1 MRPIE
6 LERESP
12 CGEPPARKRGADLL
26 EERINT
32 QRQKSLAPVGL
43 VLVALVVAL
52 AAGCGSSKKAT
63 STTTTVAT
71 ASTGTG
77 STATA
82 VDTKIAAEVPA
93 AIKSK
98 GTLIVAANPHYAPN
112 EFIGTD
118 AKTIVGMDPD
128 LAKALAA
135 VMGLKAKVVSASFSS
150 IIPGVSS
157 GKFNLGMSSI
167 TDTRQREKSVDFVTY
182 FKAGTMFF
190 TNATGGVVIQKGLAD
205 LCGHSVA
212 VARGTTGQA
221 DATNQSAKCKSA
233 GKSPITIFVYPN
245 QTAVSLGVKKG
256 RGQVGIADYPVAAYL
271 VVKSNGQFKL
281 TGTPYNVAPY
291 GIAIPKG
298 NGIAKP
304 VLDALKVLMA
314 NGTYKAILTRWYVLA
329 DAITNPQINGA
340 IS

>member
-1 MRPIE
+1 MRRSSLKE
-6 LERESP
+6 KVLAASRRREN
-12 CGEPPARKRGADLL
+12 GGADLL
-26 EERINT
+26 EKRTNT
-32 QRQKSLAPVGL
+32 QRQKSLVPVGL
-43 VLVALVVAL
+43 VVLTLVVAL
-52 AAGCGSSKKAT
+52 AAGCGGSKKAGR
-63 STTTTVAT
+63 TTTTAATTVT
-71 ASTGTG
+71 AS
-77 STATA
+77 ATPA

-98 GTLIVAANPHYAPN
+98 GILIVASNPHYAPN

-128 LAKALAA
+128 LGKALAA
-135 VMGLKAKVVSASFSS
+135 VMGLKAKFVSASFNS
-150 IIPGVSS
+150 IIPSVSA

-182 FKAGTMFF
+182 FKSGTMFF
-190 TNATGGVVIQKGLAD
+190 TNTTGGLVIQKGLAD

-212 VARGTTGQA
+212 VASGTTGQA

-233 GKSPITIFVYPN
+233 GKSPIKIFVYPN
-245 QTAVSLGVKKG
+245 QSAVALGVKKG

-291 GIAIPKG
+291 GIAIQKG
-298 NGIAKP
+298 NGMAKP

-314 NGTYKAILTRWYVLA
+314 NGTYKTILTRWYVLA
-329 DAITNPQINGA
+329 DAITNPKINGA

>member
-1 MRPIE
+1 
-6 LERESP
+6 LE
-12 CGEPPARKRGADLL
+12 KRT
-26 EERINT
+26 NT
-32 QRQKSLAPVGL
+32 QRQKSLAPPVGL
-43 VLVALVVAL
+43 VVLALVVAL
-52 AAGCGSSKKAT
+52 AAGCGGSKKA
-63 STTTTVAT
+63 SGTTTTAATTGT
-71 ASTGTG
+71 ASTTP
-77 STATA
+77 A
-82 VDTKIAAEVPA
+82 VNTKIAAEVPA

-98 GTLIVAANPHYAPN
+98 GILIVASNPHYAPN
-112 EFIGTD
+112 EFIGAD

-128 LAKALAA
+128 LGKALAA
-135 VMGLKAKVVSASFSS
+135 VMGLKAKFVSASFNS
-150 IIPGVSS
+150 IIPSVSS

-182 FKAGTMFF
+182 FKSGTMFF
-190 TNATGGVVIQKGLAD
+190 TNATGGLVIQGLAD

-212 VARGTTGQA
+212 VASGTTGQA

-233 GKSPITIFVYPN
+233 GKSPIKIFVYPN
-245 QTAVSLGVKKG
+245 QSAVALGVKKG

-291 GIAIPKG
+291 GIAIQKG
-298 NGIAKP
+298 NGMAKP

-329 DAITNPQINGA
+329 DAITNPKINGA

>member
-1 MRPIE
+1 MQ
-6 LERESP
+6 
-12 CGEPPARKRGADLL
+12 RGK
-26 EERINT
+26 IS
-32 QRQKSLAPVGL
+32 SLAGL
-43 VLVALVVAL
+43 VVLAVAAL
-52 AAGCGSSKKAT
+52 ATGCGSSSKKSSSAT
-63 STTTTVAT
+63 TAATTTTTVT
-71 ASTGTG
+71 
-77 STATA
+77 TA

-98 GTLIVAANPHYAPN
+98 GTLIVATNPHSAPN

-135 VMGLKAKVVSASFSS
+135 VMGLKAKVVSVSFSTILPS
-150 IIPGVSS
+150 VSS

-182 FKAGTMFF
+182 FKAGSAFF
-190 TNATGGVVIQKGLAD
+190 TNTTGGLVIQGLAD

-212 VARGTTGQA
+212 VASGTTGQA

-233 GKSPITIFVYPN
+233 GKSPIKIFVYPN
-245 QTAVSLGVKKG
+245 QSAVSLGVKKG

-271 VVKSNGQFKL
+271 VVKSTGQFKL
-281 TGTPYNVAPY
+281 TGIPYNVAPY

-304 VLDALKVLMA
+304 ILDALEVLMA

-329 DAITNPQINGA
+329 DAITNPKINGA
-340 IS
+340 TS

>member
-1 MRPIE
+1 MQ
-6 LERESP
+6 
-12 CGEPPARKRGADLL
+12 RGK
-26 EERINT
+26 IS
-32 QRQKSLAPVGL
+32 SLAGL
-43 VLVALVVAL
+43 VVLAVAAL
-52 AAGCGSSKKAT
+52 ATGCGSSSKKSSSAT
-63 STTTTVAT
+63 TAATTATTVT
-71 ASTGTG
+71 
-77 STATA
+77 TA

-98 GTLIVAANPHYAPN
+98 GTLIVATNPHYAPN

-135 VMGLKAKVVSASFSS
+135 VMGLKAKVVSVSFST
-150 IIPGVSS
+150 ILPNVSS

-182 FKAGTMFF
+182 FKAGSAFF
-190 TNATGGVVIQKGLAD
+190 TNTTGGLVIQGLAD

-212 VARGTTGQA
+212 VASGTTGQA

-233 GKSPITIFVYPN
+233 GKSPIKIFVYPN
-245 QTAVSLGVKKG
+245 QSAVSLGVKKG
-256 RGQVGIADYPVAAYL
+256 RGQIGIADYPVAAYL

-291 GIAIPKG
+291 GIAIRKG

-304 VLDALKVLMA
+304 ILDALKVLMA

-329 DAITNPQINGA
+329 DAITNPKINGA
-340 IS
+340 TS

>member
-1 MRPIE
+1 LR
-6 LERESP
+6 RAA
-12 CGEPPARKRGADLL
+12 GEKTAVRISSRKG
-26 EERINT
+26 INT

-52 AAGCGSSKKAT
+52 AAGCGSSKKAG
-63 STTTTVAT
+63 STTTTAAT
-71 ASTGTG
+71 ASTGTR
-77 STATA
+77 STAAA
-82 VDTKIAAEVPA
+82 VDAKIAAEVPA

-190 TNATGGVVIQKGLAD
+190 TNATGGLVIQKGLAD

-245 QTAVSLGVKKG
+245 QSAVSLGVKKG

-291 GIAIPKG
+291 GIAIQKG
-298 NGIAKP
+298 NGMAKP

-314 NGTYKAILTRWYVLA
+314 NGNYKAILTRWYVLA

>member
-1 MRPIE
+1 
-6 LERESP
+6 LREKVLRRAAS
-12 CGEPPARKRGADLL
+12 EKTAVRISSRKG
-26 EERINT
+26 INT

-43 VLVALVVAL
+43 VLVALVVAAL
-52 AAGCGSSKKAT
+52 AAGCGGSSKKAT
-63 STTTTVAT
+63 STTTTAAT
-71 ASTGTG
+71 ASIGTG

-118 AKTIVGMDPD
+118 AKTIEGMDPD

-135 VMGLKAKVVSASFSS
+135 VMGLKVKVVSASFST
-150 IIPGVSS
+150 IIPSVSL

-182 FKAGTMFF
+182 FKAGTAFF
-190 TNATGGVVIQKGLAD
+190 TNTTGGLVIQKGLAD

-212 VARGTTGQA
+212 VASGTTGQA

-233 GKSPITIFVYPN
+233 GKSPIKIFVYPN
-245 QTAVSLGVKKG
+245 QSAVSLGVKKG

-298 NGIAKP
+298 NGMAKP

-314 NGTYKAILTRWYVLA
+314 NGTYRAILLRWYVLA

>member
-1 MRPIE
+1 MCQCPCARARLPAPGRRFSPGAILPIDPSYSGSRGQNARGGSARLADGPLPRRRSLFACLGAAAVKFHLDWRMRPIE

-12 CGEPPARKRGADLL
+12 CGGPPARKRGADLL
-26 EERINT
+26 EETINT

-71 ASTGTG
+71 ASTGTR

-118 AKTIVGMDPD
+118 TKTIVGMDPD

-150 IIPGVSS
+150 IIPGVST

-167 TDTRQREKSVDFVTY
+167 TDTSQREKSVDFVTY

-190 TNATGGVVIQKGLAD
+190 TNATGGLVIQKGLAD
-205 LCGHSVA
+205 
-212 VARGTTGQA
+212 
-221 DATNQSAKCKSA
+221 
-233 GKSPITIFVYPN
+233 
-245 QTAVSLGVKKG
+245 
-256 RGQVGIADYPVAAYL
+256 
-271 VVKSNGQFKL
+271 
-281 TGTPYNVAPY
+281 
-291 GIAIPKG
+291 
-298 NGIAKP
+298 
-304 VLDALKVLMA
+304 
-314 NGTYKAILTRWYVLA
+314 
-329 DAITNPQINGA
+329 
-340 IS
+340 